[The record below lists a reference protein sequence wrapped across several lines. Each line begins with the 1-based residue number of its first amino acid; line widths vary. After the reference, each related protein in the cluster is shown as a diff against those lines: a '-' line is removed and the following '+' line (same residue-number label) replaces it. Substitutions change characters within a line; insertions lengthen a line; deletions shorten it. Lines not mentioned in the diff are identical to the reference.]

1 MPAPTGR
8 FESRDRLLRASE
20 FRAVGLRGQRV
31 ADACF
36 VLLVRLRGERSS
48 SERVRLGVT
57 VSRKV
62 GRAVVRNRVKRRVR
76 EWFREARGGMRPGID
91 LVVIGRRPAAGRTA
105 RELDGALDQLARA
118 AGAEAT
124 A

>member
-1 MPAPTGR
+1 
-8 FESRDRLLRASE
+8 
-20 FRAVGLRGQRV
+20 V